1 MRKHIYLVLSAL
13 ALMNLVFFIIGFLFG
28 DFYGNY

>member
-1 MRKHIYLVLSAL
+1 MRKHIYLVLSSL
-13 ALMNLVFFIIGFLFG
+13 IFLNIVFFIAGFLFG